1 MKEQFEISADSF
13 RAQMKLPPQLKKPF
27 DAGVRN
33 GLLMLFSKGA
43 REESLDMLAKSTN
56 MAKTLAD
63 AAFSTVFIL
72 HEKSN
77 GTMPP
82 QIIVPV
88 GVELLAHC
96 FEVAQKAG
104 IPMDNN
110 DVAEAMGLFVG
121 AVLKAAN
128 IGPEQMQQMVGGMD
142 SGAQAPAQG
151 G

>member
-1 MKEQFEISADSF
+1 MKQQFQISADSF
-13 RAQMKLPPQLKKPF
+13 REQMQVPPELKKPL

-33 GLLMLFSKGA
+33 GLLMLFGKGA
-43 REESLDMLAKSTN
+43 REESLDMLAKSTS

-63 AAFSTVFIL
+63 AVFSTTFIL

-104 IPMDNN
+104 IAVDND

-128 IGPEQMQQMVGGMD
+128 IGPEQMQQMLGGLD
-142 SGAQAPAQG
+142 SGAAAPMQG
-151 G
+151 D